1 MAFASL
7 AARVGAAVV
16 ASVVASVV
24 AVVASV
30 VATVDASVVAAA
42 AVVASVV
49 VVASSAKTDLFA
61 WNAVNKTPQDEIA
74 KISFPI
80 LRIDC
85 SFFIQSFLHKHFS

>member
-24 AVVASV
+24 AVVAS
-30 VATVDASVVAAA
+30 VDASVVAAA

-61 WNAVNKTPQDEIA
+61 WNAVNKTPHDEIA
-74 KISFPI
+74 KTSFPN

>member
-1 MAFASL
+1 M
-7 AARVGAAVV
+7 V

-30 VATVDASVVAAA
+30 VASVVAAA
-42 AVVASVV
+42 TVVASVV
-49 VVASSAKTDLFA
+49 VASSANTDLFA

-74 KISFPI
+74 NISFPI

>member
-30 VATVDASVVAAA
+30 VASVVAAA

-74 KISFPI
+74 KTSFPI

>member
-30 VATVDASVVAAA
+30 VASVVAAA

-74 KISFPI
+74 KTSFPI
-80 LRIDC
+80 C
-85 SFFIQSFLHKHFS
+85 FQKKEQ

>member
-24 AVVASV
+24 AVVAS
-30 VATVDASVVAAA
+30 VDASVVAAA

>member
-24 AVVASV
+24 AEVAS
-30 VATVDASVVAAA
+30 VDASVVAAV

-74 KISFPI
+74 KTSFPI